1 MLFVENLA
9 MMHQELEISLKMVF
23 VILQYFDITTIGFK
37 YQRVL
42 NKQSFHEGQRRQK

>member
-1 MLFVENLA
+1 

-37 YQRVL
+37 IP
-42 NKQSFHEGQRRQK
+42 KSAK